1 MEHME
6 SLLLEQTN
14 LRAGGQGGRL
24 TNSPPAKRQTSDIK
38 YRLDQLITIE
48 ELAGK
53 LQISVRTV
61 RDWLSK
67 RKIPF
72 TRLGRR
78 VYIHTGVIE
87 NLLQRGAVA
96 SFAMLPGPTLT
107 EQGGAH

>member
-1 MEHME
+1 M
-6 SLLLEQTN
+6 EQTGSS
-14 LRAGGQGGRL
+14 LQEKTILGAGGQGGRL
-24 TNSPPAKRQTSDIK
+24 TISPPAKANNDIK

-96 SFAMLPGPTLT
+96 AFAMLPGPTLT